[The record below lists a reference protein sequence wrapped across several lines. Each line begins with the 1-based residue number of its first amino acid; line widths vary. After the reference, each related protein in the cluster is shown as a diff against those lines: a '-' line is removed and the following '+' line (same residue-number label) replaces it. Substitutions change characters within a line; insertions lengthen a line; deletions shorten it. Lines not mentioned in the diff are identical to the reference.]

1 METLRKFFC
10 LFCACLAV
18 FAAIGCT
25 AYLFYFDKPLFAVAS
40 LCLAAMAAPF
50 VIACVKELLK

>member
-1 METLRKFFC
+1 METLRKFFA
-10 LFCACLAV
+10 FICACVAV

-25 AYLFYFDKPLFAVAS
+25 AYLFYFGKPLFAVAC

-50 VIACVKELLK
+50 AIASVKELLK